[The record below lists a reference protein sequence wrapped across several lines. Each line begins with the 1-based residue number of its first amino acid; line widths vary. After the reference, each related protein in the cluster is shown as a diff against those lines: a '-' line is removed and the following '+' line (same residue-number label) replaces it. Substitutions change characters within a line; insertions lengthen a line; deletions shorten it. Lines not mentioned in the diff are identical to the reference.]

1 MPSSSFPPLP
11 EEGRLSLAVV
21 KCHPIAGCPR
31 DRGGRCR
38 RKLGWHFPVIR
49 SLCPPADIIHE
60 GQASNAGDSS
70 FHLRLTAV
78 RICKYVRGAGKT
90 TLGVGS
96 TAGKCNAAWSF
107 PPRLP
112 IPAIPKA
119 RSSGKGRTEVR
130 GHRSTTCVAGRVSE
144 VQLSQRLDSL
154 RVRPVGA
161 LDSGKDL
168 RIRSRSWEDDSRSWQ
183 HSWQMQRSLVVST
196 ETPNTGNP
204 GGTLLAPI
212 LPSAQA
218 CPVKL

>member
-1 MPSSSFPPLP
+1 MGHCWCQLPPSPRVPSSSFPPLP

-31 DRGGRCR
+31 DRDGRCR

-70 FHLRLTAV
+70 FHLHLTVV

-96 TAGKCNAAWSF
+96 TGGKCTAAWSF

-130 GHRSTTCVAGRVSE
+130 GHRSTTCVARRVSE

-154 RVRPVGA
+154 RVRLLGA
-161 LDSGKDL
+161 LDSG
-168 RIRSRSWEDDSRSWQ
+168 ED
-183 HSWQMQRSLVVST
+183 
-196 ETPNTGNP
+196 
-204 GGTLLAPI
+204 
-212 LPSAQA
+212 
-218 CPVKL
+218 